1 MPSSRQGL
9 LDAGAD
15 RILFKI
21 SQTENPKLKANC
33 SRSLKN
39 LSSDAT
45 ETIEEGA
52 VAALIAMS
60 LEVRPS
66 PSHSSLLI
74 FSSLR
79 VNQVTRTLKILRSQI
94 FPRFGIYLLEI

>member
-15 RILFKI
+15 RILLKI

-60 LEVRPS
+60 LEVHLLVVIVPHS
-66 PSHSSLLI
+66 IPLHSSPGQ
-74 FSSLR
+74 SE
-79 VNQVTRTLKILRSQI
+79 Q
-94 FPRFGIYLLEI
+94 